1 MYAPKMATR
10 WEHWLR
16 SKILRVGA
24 TKLSEGVVKG
34 AEATGRAIQK
44 GGAKIRDRITPEETP
59 SDVSPH
65 VTRGLNVAKK
75 ASGGAVRVS
84 QFLGKNVQIRDK
96 NKKLLGLTKIY
107 CMILVN
113 GVATVAGHVAEKVAP
128 HVKKHGSKLVPES
141 LKKSKDGQASNLDGA
156 KLVAVSSLQGIFS
169 PDVMDFSSLTN
180 TIFFFLLN
188 IIILNII

>member
-1 MYAPKMATR
+1 M
-10 WEHWLR
+10 
-16 SKILRVGA
+16 
-24 TKLSEGVVKG
+24 SEGVVKG

-44 GGAKIRDRITPEETP
+44 GGVKIRDRITPEETP

-75 ASGGAVRVS
+75 ATGGAVRVS
-84 QFLGKNVQIRDK
+84 QFLGENVQIKDK
-96 NKKLLGLTKIY
+96 NEKHLSLAKSY

-141 LKKSKDGQASNLDGA
+141 LKKGKDGQASNLDGA
-156 KLVAVSSLQGIFS
+156 KFVAVSSLQGIFS
-169 PDVMDFSSLTN
+169 TDRMNFSWLTIKY
-180 TIFFFLLN
+180 TFLFFLN
-188 IIILNII
+188 IINTNVGKWSFI